1 MAEASTCAAVP
12 GSYPLLYLADA
23 ASRRRA
29 EAGGRMTMNS
39 RPIRVGPAS
48 AYVGA
53 EIGGVDLAKPL
64 KDEALGEIRR
74 AFGEY
79 GVVFFRD
86 QHLSPEQHIAVA
98 ERFGPIDINRFFAHV
113 SGYPIIAEVRKEPE
127 QERNIGG
134 GWHTDHSY
142 DEVPALGSMLYARDV
157 PQTGG
162 DTLFASMYAAYDALS
177 DGMKVTLEGLRAC
190 HSSRHVFGAEA
201 AAPRGDL
208 NGRIGN
214 PELAT
219 QDAVHPVVILHPE
232 TGRKALYGNPGFTLR
247 FEGWTD
253 EESRP
258 LLEYLYRHAVKPEFT
273 CRFRW
278 REGSLALWDNRS
290 TWHFAV
296 NDYHGERRLLHRITI
311 QGTPLH

>member
-1 MAEASTCAAVP
+1 V
-12 GSYPLLYLADA
+12 
-23 ASRRRA
+23 
-29 EAGGRMTMNS
+29 
-39 RPIRVGPAS
+39 PAS

-64 KDEALGEIRR
+64 RDDVLGEIRR
-74 AFGEY
+74 AFGEH

-86 QHLSPEQHIAVA
+86 QHLSPEQHIALA
-98 ERFGPIDINRFFAHV
+98 EHFGPIDINRFFAHV
-113 SGYPIIAEVRKEPE
+113 PGYPMIAEVRKEPD
-127 QERNIGG
+127 QQRNIGG

-142 DEVPALGSMLYARDV
+142 DEAPALGSMLYAREV

-177 DGMKVTLEGLRAC
+177 DGMKAMLEKLRAC
-190 HSSRHVFGAEA
+190 HSSRHVFGAA
-201 AAPRGDL
+201 AAARRGDL

-214 PELAT
+214 PEFAT
-219 QDAVHPVVILHPE
+219 QDAVHPVVIRHPE
-232 TGRKALYGNPGFTLR
+232 TGRKALYVNPGFTLR

-258 LLEYLYRHAVKPEFT
+258 LLDYLYRHAVKPEFT

-296 NDYHGERRLLHRITI
+296 NDYQGERRLLHRITI